1 MGFWT
6 QPQKTWLRRALFQV
20 HLWAGIAIGL
30 YIVLI
35 SVTGSAVVFRRDLL
49 FAKLGNVPAADAA
62 AHQRMTDPELRA
74 AVSQKYPGADIKKV
88 VFSRRR
94 LTPAEVTLTLG
105 DETIEERFNQYTGA
119 DMGTMHP
126 VSVTVMEWFVDLH
139 DNLLTGETGRKVNAV
154 GGGLLALLCITG
166 VVIWWR
172 GKSTWAQGF
181 IFNPWHGWKRV
192 NFDLHSALGFWSLA
206 ILLLWGVTGIYF
218 AFPDPFIA
226 AVDYFEPQGLA
237 TATRKGDEVIAWLVR
252 MHFGRYGGLGVRIT
266 YVIIGLLPAVMFV
279 TGAIMWW
286 NRVLRRWVEQMRPAR
301 SGATFPGQATAEPV
315 D

>member
-20 HLWAGIAIGL
+20 HLWAGIAIGV

-62 AHQRMTDPELRA
+62 AHKPMTDPELRA
-74 AVSQKYPGADIKKV
+74 AVSQKYPGWDIKKV

-94 LTPAEVTLTLG
+94 LTPAEVTLILG
-105 DETIEERFNQYTGA
+105 DDTIEERFNQYTGA
-119 DMGTMHP
+119 DMGEMHP
-126 VSVTVMEWFVDLH
+126 VSVTVMEWLVDLH
-139 DNLLTGETGRKVNAV
+139 DNLLKGETGRQVNAV
-154 GGGLLALLCITG
+154 GGGLLAVLCFTG

-172 GKSTWAQGF
+172 GKTTWAQGF
-181 IFNPWHGWKRV
+181 FFNPRHGWKRV

-226 AVDYFEPQGLA
+226 AVDYFEPPELHN
-237 TATRKGDEVIAWLVR
+237 TARKGDEFIAWLVR
-252 MHFGRYGGLGVRIT
+252 MHFGRYGGMGVRIT

-301 SGATFPGQATAEPV
+301 SGARFPGQVTAEPV